1 MHPYSCHYDK
11 ESITDGGCS
20 HNTIELLHG
29 LRREIKE
36 LFSMADLKQIG
47 DLLVLI
53 GALVGLIQGILM
65 IIGAP
70 FGFVNVLAGF
80 LDPLII
86 GILAILFSLIALVNS
101 GFLKIS
107 ALDFGKT
114 NKFIV
119 VLIIGI
125 LMILF
130 TSDLG
135 GILVILGAILW
146 LL

>member
-1 MHPYSCHYDK
+1 
-11 ESITDGGCS
+11 
-20 HNTIELLHG
+20 
-29 LRREIKE
+29 
-36 LFSMADLKQIG
+36 MADLKKIG
-47 DLLVLI
+47 DLLVLL
-53 GALVGLIQGILM
+53 GALIGLIQGILLL
-65 IIGAP
+65 IPGAGYTLGYFNP
-70 FGFVNVLAGF
+70 LGGY
-80 LDPLII
+80 LDAIVI

-101 GFLKIS
+101 GFLKIK

-125 LMILF
+125 LMVVF
-130 TSDLG
+130 ASDLG

>member
-1 MHPYSCHYDK
+1 MVK
-11 ESITDGGCS
+11 KS
-20 HNTIELLHG
+20 HFWGTPKQG
-29 LRREIKE
+29 EIVK
-36 LFSMADLKQIG
+36 LADLKKIG
-47 DLLVLI
+47 DLLVLL
-53 GALVGLIQGILM
+53 GAIIGLIQGILL
-65 IIGAP
+65 IIPLGFT
-70 FGFVNVLAGF
+70 FGFSNFLGGYLDGF
-80 LDPLII
+80 IL

-119 VLIIGI
+119 VLIIGV

-130 TSDLG
+130 ASDLG

>member
-1 MHPYSCHYDK
+1 
-11 ESITDGGCS
+11 
-20 HNTIELLHG
+20 
-29 LRREIKE
+29 
-36 LFSMADLKQIG
+36 MADLKKIG
-47 DLLVLI
+47 DLLVLL
-53 GALVGLIQGILM
+53 GALVGLIQGILLIM
-65 IIGAP
+65 GTA
-70 FGFVNVLAGF
+70 FAFVNVLAGF
-80 LDPLII
+80 LDPLVL

-119 VLIIGI
+119 VLLMGI

-130 TSDLG
+130 ASDLG

-146 LL
+146 ML

>member
-1 MHPYSCHYDK
+1 
-11 ESITDGGCS
+11 
-20 HNTIELLHG
+20 
-29 LRREIKE
+29 
-36 LFSMADLKQIG
+36 MADLKKIG
-47 DLLVLI
+47 DLLVLL
-53 GALVGLIQGILM
+53 GALIGIIQGILLLL
-65 IIGAP
+65 P
-70 FGFVNVLAGF
+70 DLGFTLGGWISLGGF
-80 LDPLII
+80 LDGFIM

-119 VLIIGI
+119 ILIIGI

-130 TSDLG
+130 ASDIG
-135 GILVILGAILW
+135 GILCILGAILW

>member
-1 MHPYSCHYDK
+1 
-11 ESITDGGCS
+11 
-20 HNTIELLHG
+20 
-29 LRREIKE
+29 
-36 LFSMADLKQIG
+36 MADLKKIG
-47 DLLVLI
+47 DLLVLL
-53 GALVGLIQGILM
+53 GALVGLIQGILKV
-65 IIGAP
+65 IGSP
-70 FGFVNVLAGF
+70 FGFVNLLAGF
-80 LDPLII
+80 LDPLIM

-119 VLIIGI
+119 VLIMGI

>member
-1 MHPYSCHYDK
+1 
-11 ESITDGGCS
+11 
-20 HNTIELLHG
+20 
-29 LRREIKE
+29 
-36 LFSMADLKQIG
+36 MADLKKIG
-47 DLLVLI
+47 DLLVLL
-53 GALVGLIQGILM
+53 GALVGLIQGILLVL
-65 IIGAP
+65 GTP
-70 FGFVNVLAGF
+70 FGFVNLLAGF
-80 LDPLII
+80 LDPLIM
-86 GILAILFSLIALVNS
+86 GVLAILFSLIALVNS

>member
-1 MHPYSCHYDK
+1 MYV
-11 ESITDGGCS
+11 EGEA
-20 HNTIELLHG
+20 IE
-29 LRREIKE
+29 
-36 LFSMADLKQIG
+36 MADTKQIG

-53 GALVGLIQGILM
+53 GALIGLLQGILLILNM
-65 IIGAP
+65 
-70 FGFVNVLAGF
+70 GFTFFN
-80 LDPLII
+80 PLGGYLGGLVA
-86 GILAILFSLIALVNS
+86 GILAIIFSLIALVNS

-125 LMILF
+125 LMVLF
-130 TSDLG
+130 ASDIG
-135 GILVILGAILW
+135 GILVIIGAILW

>member
-11 ESITDGGCS
+11 ESIADGGCS
-20 HNTIELLHG
+20 HNRPELLHE

-36 LFSMADLKQIG
+36 LFSMADLKKIG

-70 FGFVNVLAGF
+70 FGFVNVLSGF

>member
-1 MHPYSCHYDK
+1 MVTLRTKKSVSARVSGRYLK
-11 ESITDGGCS
+11 EI
-20 HNTIELLHG
+20 NA
-29 LRREIKE
+29 
-36 LFSMADLKQIG
+36 MADLGKIG
-47 DLLVLI
+47 DLLVLL

-65 IIGAP
+65 IMGSA
-70 FGFVNVLAGF
+70 FGMVNVLFGI
-80 LDPLII
+80 LDPLVL

-119 VLIIGI
+119 VLLMGI

-130 TSDLG
+130 ASDLG
-135 GILVILGAILW
+135 GILVLIGAILW
-146 LL
+146 ML